1 MSKRLQEC
9 FGEAVKTKRKALGIS
24 VENLAQRVDV
34 TPRYIYKIEAGERMP
49 RMDVALRIIAA
60 LEINIKE
67 LDISVNT
74 SVESYE

>member
-1 MSKRLQEC
+1 MSKRLEER
-9 FGEAVKTKRKALGIS
+9 FGEAVKKKRKALGIS
-24 VENLAQRVDV
+24 VEDLAQMVDV

-49 RMDVALRIIAA
+49 RMDVALRIIVV
-60 LEINIKE
+60 LGIDIKE

>member
-24 VENLAQRVDV
+24 VEDLAQMVDV

-49 RMDVALRIIAA
+49 RMDVALRILKA
-60 LEINIKE
+60 LQLSADEVIN
-67 LDISVNT
+67 NT
-74 SVESYE
+74 RQ